1 MADELSDAEAL
12 TILKQKIDVIAVDTG
27 KAGPAR
33 KKALWQLSDE
43 SEASLAS
50 ADDDDAN
57 EDEDEDDDASVDSDG
72 GGGGLAARKPR
83 PAKLVAVTSNDAER
97 RQQRQV
103 TYDLRVELPHT
114 ADVLLQDDLRF
125 EDSRRMRELM
135 SALHMLADA
144 KVSAAA
150 APSAISSVKSS
161 VSSAAASASASSLA
175 AKATPARATTAK
187 PRFSSGGAGAGA
199 VAGTSSSGRR

>member
-12 TILKQKIDVIAVDTG
+12 NILKQKIDVIALDTG
-27 KAGPAR
+27 KAGTAR

-43 SEASLAS
+43 SEASVAS
-50 ADDDDAN
+50 AEDDDAN

-103 TYDLRVELPHT
+103 TCDLRAELCEYC
-114 ADVLLQDDLRF
+114 LLYI
-125 EDSRRMRELM
+125 
-135 SALHMLADA
+135 HM
-144 KVSAAA
+144 
-150 APSAISSVKSS
+150 
-161 VSSAAASASASSLA
+161 
-175 AKATPARATTAK
+175 
-187 PRFSSGGAGAGA
+187 
-199 VAGTSSSGRR
+199 